1 MTRTLSLALSHLAAS
16 ATALLLFGTVLAYAW
31 TGPAGAPPNSNVSA
45 PINTSATAQVKS
57 GALSV
62 STLTNYG
69 AIMQQMNATYDVWIQ
84 GGSSTTAGDA
94 RNLALLGTNDTS
106 TDTLYLNYN
115 GEYAGGTRLGGNVYA
130 AGYFHTSDASLKKDI
145 RPIKGIE
152 IVKRLNGVLFAWKDS
167 GKEAAGVVAQDVEKV
182 LPEAVITDG
191 EGIKSVDYDALIAPL
206 IEAVKEQQV
215 EIEALKAEVE
225 ALKASR

>member
-1 MTRTLSLALSHLAAS
+1 MTRTLSLAASHLAAS
-16 ATALLLFGTVLAYAW
+16 LTALVLFGAVLAYAW
-31 TGPAGAPPNSNVSA
+31 TGPTGTAPNSNVAA
-45 PINTSATAQVKS
+45 PINTSTTAQVKS

-69 AIMQQMNATYDVWIQ
+69 AIMQQMNATYDVWVQ
-84 GGSSTTAGDA
+84 GGSTTAGGDA

-115 GEYAGGTRLGGNVYA
+115 GEYGGGIQLGGNVYA

-145 RPIKGIE
+145 RPIRGMD
-152 IVKRLNGVLFAWKDS
+152 IVKRLNGVFFVWKDS

-182 LPEAVITDG
+182 FPEAVITDSSG
-191 EGIKSVDYDALIAPL
+191 VKAVDYDALIAPL
-206 IEAVKEQQV
+206 IEAVKEQQA
-215 EIEALKAEVE
+215 EIDALTAEVE
-225 ALKASR
+225 ALKAER